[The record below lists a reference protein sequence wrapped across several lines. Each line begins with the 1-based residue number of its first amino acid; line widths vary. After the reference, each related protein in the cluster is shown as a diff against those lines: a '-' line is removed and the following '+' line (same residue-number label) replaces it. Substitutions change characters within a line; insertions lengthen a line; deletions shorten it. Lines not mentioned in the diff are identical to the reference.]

1 MRSEGSEGLSES
13 RPLEFGWQPSL
24 LARPPLLVFHVNDS
38 TDDQVLFQ
46 TACKRAQVPF
56 QWHVAESAERGISY
70 LDSLVAMNRKE
81 PVRWPDLLILDLVLP
96 ELSGLTV
103 LEHVRKTPELQ
114 LLPVIVLTGNPGP
127 EQVDQALKLG
137 ANSYHMKPPDFS
149 GWVELVRMLYTTW
162 STARRPKL

>member
-1 MRSEGSEGLSES
+1 MGSEGLSES
-13 RPLEFGWQPSL
+13 RPVEFGWQPTPLSK
-24 LARPPLLVFHVNDS
+24 PPLLVFHVNDS

-81 PVRWPDLLILDLVLP
+81 PVRWPDLLLLDLILP
-96 ELSGLTV
+96 ELSGLKV

-114 LLPVIVLTGNPGP
+114 LMPVVVLTGQAGP
-127 EQVDQALKLG
+127 ELIEQALKMG
-137 ANSYHMKPPDFS
+137 ANSYHTKPNDFG
-149 GWVELVRMLYTTW
+149 GWVELVRMLYTIW
-162 STARRPKL
+162 SSAKRPKL